1 MPFNVAMAGPA
12 WPGSGLVA
20 PLSPFAEPGESPA
33 VRSKHRYHKVRRT
46 VGGAR
51 SGAQSAWDA
60 GQRTA
65 EAVRGKRVNGR
76 QKAACG
82 RSFPAS
88 TAAGRTFTNA
98 AIDIPIATNT
108 SKSNP
113 KLTGAMEAI
122 VPAGHPAV
130 TVCTIWMLI
139 ACKKGSD
146 S

>member
-1 MPFNVAMAGPA
+1 V
-12 WPGSGLVA
+12 
-20 PLSPFAEPGESPA
+20 EPEA
-33 VRSKHRYHKVRRT
+33 
-46 VGGAR
+46 AR
-51 SGAQSAWDA
+51 SPHGMQGNEPPKRSAA
-60 GQRTA
+60 K
-65 EAVRGKRVNGR
+65 E
-76 QKAACG
+76 
-82 RSFPAS
+82 S
-88 TAAGRTFTNA
+88 NA